1 MSSSGPHFPDGV
13 REAEAAR
20 RLATAAEAPRA
31 SPLKMLPVVLGA
43 FEEAGKERLHPR
55 IVDLVLSFVQD
66 EAETK
71 LGCEPRMDATAALKR
86 ALSRV
91 RPIFARHL
99 GRQGYLLGTADEV
112 SRDAERRIHQV
123 AASGPHGP
131 DAT

>member
-1 MSSSGPHFPDGV
+1 MSNSGPHFPEGV
-13 REAEAAR
+13 REDEAAR
-20 RLATAAEAPRA
+20 QLATAAEAPKA
-31 SPLKMLPVVLGA
+31 TPLTMLPVVLGA
-43 FEEAGKERLHPR
+43 FEEAGKERLHAR

-71 LGCEPRMDATAALKR
+71 LGGEPEMDATAALRR

-91 RPIFARHL
+91 RPMFARHL

-112 SRDAERRIHQV
+112 SRDAERRVHRI